1 MLSRHWR
8 LWLSFPSL
16 ALPPEER
23 LEIGLSFPSGLCAHA
38 NWARFL
44 VWGVW
49 SWQLTEPPRPACVL
63 INGTLGEAASLREA
77 PPSRSLPKSGW
88 GWS

>member
-23 LEIGLSFPSGLCAHA
+23 LAFGGYDSSELVPPER
-38 NWARFL
+38 WA
-44 VWGVW
+44 
-49 SWQLTEPPRPACVL
+49 
-63 INGTLGEAASLREA
+63 
-77 PPSRSLPKSGW
+77 
-88 GWS
+88 

>member
-23 LEIGLSFPSGLCAHA
+23 LGIGLILAPNLRAHES
-38 NWARFL
+38 WARFL
-44 VWGVW
+44 V
-49 SWQLTEPPRPACVL
+49 
-63 INGTLGEAASLREA
+63 LG
-77 PPSRSLPKSGW
+77 
-88 GWS
+88 